1 MIQEFIKP
9 ISLNDYHI
17 TVIDH
22 INQLLTKISIGDVR
36 EHFNCNLSQFDSVV
50 MTKKTHKA
58 IKSTKQYKPAKST
71 IIVTDTPSGVDANR
85 VISYSDYST
94 LSCKFANPRLCTD
107 LFIDKIEL
115 TIPLDKDEAK
125 KLYKGLFN
133 DKKVYKRV
141 KFKKHSNPR
150 AVKYFHSFIVTTKQ
164 FGSLH
169 LMLNPVSGKINELK
183 VTYNPSNYNPKDIKV
198 LTKKLKKL
206 CGHNY
211 AERITTTNITRFDVT
226 FDSDGY
232 LAENV
237 RFNIDKSSHFKT
249 YISPDGTIES
259 VISGADGSKRAQ
271 FYDKTAERL
280 NKGIAVDP
288 NIVNT
293 RFEMTIRPHN
303 LTKVKGLKF
312 GEVTQEQNL
321 WANLHIY
328 DFDKLRALIGEETAD
343 WKIAKYF
350 GIAALRRTKNN
361 TERVKLGDLLK
372 ECRLKIDES
381 EFNQLIQEKLSDIYK
396 VFTNTKY

>member
-1 MIQEFIKP
+1 MIKELIRN
-9 ISLNDYHI
+9 ISLDGYYI

-22 INQLLTKISIGDVR
+22 VNQSLTRISIDNVIDRFNGDLR
-36 EHFNCNLSQFDSVV
+36 QFDSVA
-50 MTKKTHKA
+50 MAKKTHNA
-58 IKSTKQYKPAKST
+58 IKSCKQYKPAKST
-71 IIVTDTPSGVDANR
+71 MIITDKSSCTKADR
-85 VISYSDYST
+85 VINYSDYST
-94 LSCKFANPRLCTD
+94 LSCKFANPRLCAD

-115 TIPLDKDEAK
+115 TIPLDKAEAK

-133 DKKVYKRV
+133 DKKVYKRI

-150 AVKYFHSFIVTTKQ
+150 AVKYYHSFIVTTKQ
-164 FGSLH
+164 FGSLQ

-183 VTYNPSNYNPKDIKV
+183 VVYNPSNYNKRDIKV
-198 LTKKLKKL
+198 LIKKLKKL
-206 CGHNY
+206 CGNDY
-211 AERITTTNITRFDVT
+211 AKRVATTNITRFDVT

-237 RFNIDKSSHFKT
+237 RFNIDKSSHFKM
-249 YISPDGTIES
+249 YISPDGAIES

-280 NKGIAVDP
+280 NKGITVDP
-288 NIVNT
+288 NNVNT
-293 RFEMTIRPHN
+293 RFEMTIRPQN
-303 LTKVKGLKF
+303 IKGINGLKF
-312 GEVTQEQNL
+312 GEVDQTQNL

-328 DFDKLRALIGEETAD
+328 DFDKLRTLIGEETAD

-372 ECRLKIDES
+372 ECRLEIDKS
-381 EFNQLIQEKLSDIYK
+381 EFNLLIREKLTVIYK
-396 VFTNTKY
+396 EFTGAS